1 MNTLFRLRSLLLND
15 NNFRIGL
22 GGIAFAEA
30 LVGVPLL
37 CYAVLHGSLVA
48 GVIGAALTVDGL
60 ASTNVLNK
68 LSGR

>member
-1 MNTLFRLRSLLLND
+1 MNTLFRLRSLFLSSES
-15 NNFRIGL
+15 FRIGL

-37 CYAVLHGSLVA
+37 CLSVLHPSPVMGIV
-48 GVIGAALTVDGL
+48 GAVLTVDGL
-60 ASTNVLNK
+60 ASIGVLNK